1 MRIVTITF
9 TALIISEILNI
20 ITTIHKLNRYILGS
34 QIITL
39 FVYWL
44 SLQFLSNYL
53 ETAVIDQ
60 DFIWK
65 VCVIVGVS
73 WTPIYIARC
82 IRQKCAPT
90 EEDKITNWFHK
101 LYLLSIVN
109 FIFLSVNSKLYLFIN
124 QYQIYISL
132 LYFIF

>member
-1 MRIVTITF
+1 MVLSLKLFEESFVRIVTITF

-20 ITTIHKLNRYILGS
+20 ITTIHKLNRYIFGS

-90 EEDKITNWFHK
+90 E
-101 LYLLSIVN
+101 
-109 FIFLSVNSKLYLFIN
+109 
-124 QYQIYISL
+124 
-132 LYFIF
+132 